1 MSINTHEYRAK
12 EGATTQWEGN
22 FGMNVRASLRTD
34 SIFGSFA
41 RTDIHSRHKTAGYEY
56 VKEIKKAAVS
66 PLLLFLF
73 LSELLVACGSHWRCF
88 FVQLSIQHLH
98 YI

>member
-22 FGMNVRASLRTD
+22 LPLHVRARACVCVYF
-34 SIFGSFA
+34 SIHSCVRSDIA
-41 RTDIHSRHKTAGYEY
+41 DIHSRHKTAGYEY

-66 PLLLFLF
+66 KFCYNRNHFISTVGTL
-73 LSELLVACGSHWRCF
+73 C
-88 FVQLSIQHLH
+88 
-98 YI
+98 